1 MSWLTRIVTWVK
13 SHVLVSIIVGIV
25 VVGGVVSVHIII
37 NNTGTEAKIE
47 YKTNIELSDN
57 LSFEINSELYLMS
70 LIKKI
75 SNGELIT
82 ENYKVDTSKLGS
94 QEVIIKYFNE
104 KQEEA
109 EHKFNIDIV
118 DTTKPVIEFNKELST
133 TSGNKIDLLKDVKI
147 TDNSN
152 EEIKATVEGEYDFN
166 KVGSYNLKY
175 VAVDSSNNKTEEE
188 FTLIIKNITLKTSGY
203 YVATNGKKEFDYFNY
218 RYGSIKFYSGNKF
231 DWVTCLGATDYGT
244 GAFFRG
250 TYRIDGNKLILNV
263 DKMQEMQGW
272 VSYSETLNYTI
283 INENTIKLDNGY
295 TYKWQSKPLES
306 WSGHPK
312 SL

>member
-1 MSWLTRIVTWVK
+1 M
-13 SHVLVSIIVGIV
+13 
-25 VVGGVVSVHIII
+25 
-37 NNTGTEAKIE
+37 
-47 YKTNIELSDN
+47 
-57 LSFEINSELYLMS
+57 
-70 LIKKI
+70 
-75 SNGELIT
+75 
-82 ENYKVDTSKLGS
+82 
-94 QEVIIKYFNE
+94 
-104 KQEEA
+104 
-109 EHKFNIDIV
+109 
-118 DTTKPVIEFNKELST
+118 
-133 TSGNKIDLLKDVKI
+133 
-147 TDNSN
+147 
-152 EEIKATVEGEYDFN
+152 
-166 KVGSYNLKY
+166 
-175 VAVDSSNNKTEEE
+175 
-188 FTLIIKNITLKTSGY
+188 IIKNITLKTSGY

>member
-25 VVGGVVSVHIII
+25 VVGGVVAVHIII
-37 NNTGTEAKIE
+37 SNTGTEAKIE

>member
-25 VVGGVVSVHIII
+25 VVGGVVAVHIII
-37 NNTGTEAKIE
+37 SNTGTEAKIE

-188 FTLIIKNITLKTSGY
+188 FTLIIKNITLKTSY

>member
-1 MSWLTRIVTWVK
+1 MSWLMGIVTWVK

-25 VVGGVVSVHIII
+25 VVGSALAVPIII
-37 NNTGTEAKIE
+37 SNTGTETKTE

-82 ENYKVDTSKLGS
+82 ENYKIDTSKLGS

-133 TSGNKIDLLKDVKI
+133 TSGNKIDLLKDVKV

-188 FTLIIKNITLKTSGY
+188 FTLIIKNVALKTNGY
-203 YVATNGKKEFDYFNY
+203 YVATNGKKDFDY
-218 RYGSIKFYSGNKF
+218 RYGSIKFYSGNQF

-244 GAFFRG
+244 GAFYRG

-263 DKMQEMQGW
+263 NKMLDMQGW
-272 VSYSETLNYTI
+272 VSYSETFNYTI
-283 INENTIKLDNGY
+283 INENAIKLDNGY
-295 TYKWQSKPLES
+295 TYKWQSKQLDS
-306 WSGHPK
+306 TSHPK
-312 SL
+312 NL

>member
-25 VVGGVVSVHIII
+25 VVGGVVAVHIII
-37 NNTGTEAKIE
+37 SNTGTEAKIE

-175 VAVDSSNNKTEEE
+175 VAVDSSNNYLGNETQRQVVIMLQQMVKKN
-188 FTLIIKNITLKTSGY
+188 LIILIIDMEVLSFT
-203 YVATNGKKEFDYFNY
+203 VVTN
-218 RYGSIKFYSGNKF
+218 S
-231 DWVTCLGATDYGT
+231 T
-244 GAFFRG
+244 GLHVLVQPIMVQELFFEEHIEL
-250 TYRIDGNKLILNV
+250 TV
-263 DKMQEMQGW
+263 
-272 VSYSETLNYTI
+272 
-283 INENTIKLDNGY
+283 IN
-295 TYKWQSKPLES
+295 
-306 WSGHPK
+306 
-312 SL
+312 